1 MNSKTPW
8 SFNLTTNTILYNGE
22 ETSLTTDDVVWTE
35 TVKANGIVPYGG
47 ITLSTEWKEGQ
58 NLTDTIRQLIEKV
71 IIIEPQLIINPEL
84 PMFLAK
90 GKNSGQY
97 KFIFNPGKYIND
109 QETGVTLGDVS
120 IKIYT
125 DDGNI
130 KEENIDINNYILDL
144 SKYVTSDININRLE
158 ISYTYSDGQPP
169 KIDGASKEYID
180 QFTIKSD
187 TKIINHIFNQIDGIY
202 YTFTNN
208 QITDNN
214 IIDII
219 EDCNIFVDYKNKNIF
234 ETGNAIGDSGF
245 LIALPASISNKYPV
259 LYYHLNYNNDNSDD
273 GIDYSEF
280 YQTTTINYENI
291 EYYVYYFNMIESF
304 DNSNS
309 FTIKLDD
316 R

>member
-1 MNSKTPW
+1 MNTKTPW
-8 SFNLTTNTILYNGE
+8 SFNPTTNTILYNGE

-71 IIIEPQLIINPEL
+71 IIVEPRLIISPEL
-84 PMFLAK
+84 PFFLAK
-90 GKNSGQY
+90 GKNSGKY
-97 KFIFNPGKYIND
+97 KLIFDPGKYIND
-109 QETGVTLGDVS
+109 QETGVILDHIS

-125 DDGNI
+125 DDDNT
-130 KEENIDINNYILDL
+130 KEENIDNDNYILDL
-144 SKYVTSDININRLE
+144 SKYSTSDINITRLE
-158 ISYTYSDGQPP
+158 ISYTYSDGKAP
-169 KIDGASKEYID
+169 KIEGASEEYID
-180 QFTIKSD
+180 QFTIKSN
-187 TKIINHIFNQIDGIY
+187 TKTIEHNFNQIDGIY

-219 EDCNIFVDYKNKNIF
+219 EDCNIFIDYENNNIF

-245 LIALPASISNKYPV
+245 LIALPASISNKYPS
-259 LYYHLNYNNDNSDD
+259 LYYHFSCNNDNSDD
-273 GIDYSEF
+273 GVDYSEF
-280 YQTTTINYENI
+280 YQTITINYENVD
-291 EYYVYYFNMIESF
+291 YCVYYFNMIESF
-304 DNSNS
+304 DNVNS

-316 R
+316 K